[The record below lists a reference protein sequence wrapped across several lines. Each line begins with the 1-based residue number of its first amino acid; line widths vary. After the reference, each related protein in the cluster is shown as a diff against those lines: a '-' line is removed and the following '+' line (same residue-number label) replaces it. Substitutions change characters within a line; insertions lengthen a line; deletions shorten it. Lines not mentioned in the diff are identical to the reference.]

1 MPWIL
6 FLHSQEIEKVI
17 PWMSYLLRIQEREIQ
32 EGFLEEE
39 TAQDCSVP
47 GFEDGSAAEFLDDQ
61 ILRMTNFLTHL
72 SEGMKEPRASL
83 VCVLPVPAALSSPD
97 CYGSPFLLCATS
109 IRATGHE

>member
-1 MPWIL
+1 MIAL
-6 FLHSQEIEKVI
+6 
-17 PWMSYLLRIQEREIQ
+17 YLDLKMVLLQSSLMTK
-32 EGFLEEE
+32 F
-39 TAQDCSVP
+39 
-47 GFEDGSAAEFLDDQ
+47 
-61 ILRMTNFLTHL
+61 LRMTNFLTHL